1 MKQALII
8 IALIASTY
16 ILINGIKVEKLDSS
30 GNPITDQVQEQ
41 AGETSTES
49 VTIEDIVI
57 GTGDEVKAGDK
68 LKVHYVG
75 TLADG
80 TKFDSSRDRGT
91 PFEFT
96 LGVGDVIAGW
106 DQGLMNMKIGG
117 IRKLTIPASLGYG
130 EVEQPNIPANSTLIF
145 EVEVLEK
152 I

>member
-1 MKQALII
+1 MKQALVI
-8 IALIASTY
+8 IALIASSY
-16 ILINGIKVEKLDSS
+16 LLINGIKVEKLDSS
-30 GNPITDQVQEQ
+30 GNPITDQTQQQE
-41 AGETSTES
+41 GDSITET
-49 VTIEDIVI
+49 VTVEDIVI
-57 GTGDEVKAGDK
+57 GTGDEVLAGDT

-75 TLADG
+75 TLTDG
-80 TKFDSSRDRGT
+80 TKFDSSRDRGE

-96 LGVGDVIAGW
+96 FGVGEVITGW
-106 DQGLMNMKIGG
+106 DQGLVGMKIGG

>member
-1 MKQALII
+1 MKQALVI
-8 IALIASTY
+8 IALIASLY
-16 ILINGIKVEKLDSS
+16 LLINGIKVEKLDQE
-30 GNPITDQVQEQ
+30 GNPLTAQSQEINTVT
-41 AGETSTES
+41 ET
-49 VTIEDIVI
+49 VTSEDIVI
-57 GTGDEVKAGDK
+57 GTGEEVKAGDT

-75 TLADG
+75 TLTDG
-80 TKFDSSRDRGT
+80 TKFDSSRDRGE

-106 DQGLMNMKIGG
+106 DQGLLGMKIGG

>member
-1 MKQALII
+1 MKQALVI
-8 IALIASTY
+8 IALIASLY
-16 ILINGIKVEKLDSS
+16 LLINGVKVEKLDQE
-30 GNPITDQVQEQ
+30 GNPLTDQNQEINTVT
-41 AGETSTES
+41 ETVAT
-49 VTIEDIVI
+49 EDIVI
-57 GTGDEVKAGDK
+57 GTGDEVIAGDT

-75 TLADG
+75 TLTDG

-91 PFEFT
+91 PYEFT
-96 LGVGDVIAGW
+96 LGVGEVIAGW
-106 DQGLMNMKIGG
+106 DQGLLGMKIGG

>member
-1 MKQALII
+1 MKQALVI
-8 IALIASTY
+8 IALIASLY
-16 ILINGIKVEKLDSS
+16 LLINGIKVEKLDQE
-30 GNPITDQVQEQ
+30 GNPLTAQSQEINTVT
-41 AGETSTES
+41 ET
-49 VTIEDIVI
+49 VTSEDIVI
-57 GTGDEVKAGDK
+57 GTGEEVKAGDT

-75 TLADG
+75 TLTDG
-80 TKFDSSRDRGT
+80 TKFDSSRDRGE

-106 DQGLMNMKIGG
+106 DQGLLGMKIGG

-130 EVEQPNIPANSTLIF
+130 EVEKPNIPANSTLIF

>member
-1 MKQALII
+1 MKQALVI
-8 IALIASTY
+8 IALIASLY
-16 ILINGIKVEKLDSS
+16 LLINGIKVEKLDQE
-30 GNPITDQVQEQ
+30 GNPLTDQNQEINTVT
-41 AGETSTES
+41 ETVAT
-49 VTIEDIVI
+49 EDIVI
-57 GTGDEVKAGDK
+57 GTGDEVIAGDT

-75 TLADG
+75 TLTDG

-91 PFEFT
+91 PYEFT
-96 LGVGDVIAGW
+96 LGVGEVIAGW
-106 DQGLMNMKIGG
+106 DQGLLGMKIGG